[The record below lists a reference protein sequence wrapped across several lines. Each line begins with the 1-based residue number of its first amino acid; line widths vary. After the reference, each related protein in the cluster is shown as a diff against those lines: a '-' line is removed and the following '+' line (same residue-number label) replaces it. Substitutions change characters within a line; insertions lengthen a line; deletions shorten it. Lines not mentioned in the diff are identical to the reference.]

1 MGVYMNSKKMII
13 INTLLA
19 TAISFLVHYIYKIIP
34 NYITAIFFPV
44 NESIWEH
51 MKMLTTTILVSSIIE
66 YFINKKYNII
76 NNNYLLSSAIKSII
90 IIPIYLLIFL
100 PIFYTIGENMIVAI
114 TVMIISIFIVNYINY
129 KLLQL
134 DYIKYEKCIGAS
146 IIIITY
152 IAMGILTFKPLKND
166 LFLDTKEEKY
176 DINDYLIKK

>member
-1 MGVYMNSKKMII
+1 
-13 INTLLA
+13 
-19 TAISFLVHYIYKIIP
+19 
-34 NYITAIFFPV
+34 
-44 NESIWEH
+44 
-51 MKMLTTTILVSSIIE
+51 
-66 YFINKKYNII
+66 
-76 NNNYLLSSAIKSII
+76 
-90 IIPIYLLIFL
+90 
-100 PIFYTIGENMIVAI
+100 MIVAI